1 MAKQPK
7 LNFFRPHP
15 RVQVDTGNELMT
27 KQSHKDECDINNIL
41 KQYKR
46 TGIITHVQNARPTYQ
61 DLSDSLVF
69 QQSLNTI
76 IEAEKAFAALPSV
89 VRRHFDNDP
98 ENFLAAFADEK
109 QHDKLK
115 EFGLIRT
122 LQPGDPLAE
131 KSAPAT
137 QTPPDNSN

>member
-1 MAKQPK
+1 MSKK
-7 LNFFRPHP
+7 LTPMGFHRPHP
-15 RVQVDTGNELMT
+15 RVQFDAGTELMT
-27 KQSHKDECDINNIL
+27 KQSHKAECDINNIL

-61 DLSDSLVF
+61 DLPDSIDF
-69 QQSLNTI
+69 QQSMNTI

-115 EFGLIRT
+115 EFGLIRSPDPGPPENT
-122 LQPGDPLAE
+122 QPPVP
-131 KSAPAT
+131 PA
-137 QTPPDNSN
+137 